1 MRAWKLL
8 SRWDKIDQ
16 LSDAELDEMAWELN
30 IQWYDSTA
38 PIAAKRAVIRNS
50 DRVYSKL
57 GTPYAVEQIV
67 ADYFG
72 TGEVREWYQ
81 YGGQPHHFKVL
92 SDNPSLVNSNLDLF
106 LKLLRTVKRRSS
118 WLDAILICLTGEMF
132 LYSGMAVRDHTQE
145 VHVMG
150 SDEIHI
156 YHAAVVHDNNRET
169 VSYRHRRG
177 GHLRL
182 RKGDRHGCIYQ
193 QRHHHRRPDRSGKGV
208 AGQKINYTKIVL
220 GDGYLEEGQTPRT
233 LTGVVSPKATVD
245 ITKLKINGD
254 GTVAVG
260 GIFTNGDETEGF
272 YYREL
277 GLYAEDPD
285 PEVGEVLY
293 CYGNCGDLAEW
304 IPPSGGATIVEK
316 TIDIVTAIGTAT
328 NVTAYIP
335 ADAYATKEDYET
347 YKAIALGAQATAEE
361 ALALARQ
368 AIAIAQAAEASVND
382 LSNAVGQNTS
392 KIATLWDAVFSEITT
407 NPFQITFAD
416 LTGITLTA
424 GIWNSGLQRL
434 EC

>member
-1 MRAWKLL
+1 
-8 SRWDKIDQ
+8 
-16 LSDAELDEMAWELN
+16 MAAFIN
-30 IQWYDSTA
+30 NDIPTA
-38 PIAAKRAVIRNS
+38 G
-50 DRVYSKL
+50 L
-57 GTPYAVEQIV
+57 IV
-67 ADYFG
+67 LA
-72 TGEVREWYQ
+72 
-81 YGGQPHHFKVL
+81 
-92 SDNPSLVNSNLDLF
+92 
-106 LKLLRTVKRRSS
+106 
-118 WLDAILICLTGEMF
+118 
-132 LYSGMAVRDHTQE
+132 
-145 VHVMG
+145 
-150 SDEIHI
+150 
-156 YHAAVVHDNNRET
+156 
-169 VSYRHRRG
+169 
-177 GHLRL
+177 
-182 RKGDRHGCIYQ
+182 
-193 QRHHHRRPDRSGKGV
+193 KGV

-335 ADAYATKEDYET
+335 ADAYATKEDYEN
-347 YKAIALGAQATAEE
+347 YKAIALAAQATAN
-361 ALALARQ
+361 Q
-368 AIAIAQAAEASVND
+368 AILLAQQAVGIAEQAAAAVVD
-382 LSNAVGQNTS
+382 LSNVVQQNTS
-392 KIATLWDAVFSEITT
+392 KITTLWDAVFGDITT
-407 NPFQITFAD
+407 NPFQITFANLD
-416 LTGITLTA
+416 GITLTS
-424 GIWNSGLQRL
+424 GVWNATLQRL

>member
-1 MRAWKLL
+1 
-8 SRWDKIDQ
+8 
-16 LSDAELDEMAWELN
+16 MAAFIN
-30 IQWYDSTA
+30 NDITTA
-38 PIAAKRAVIRNS
+38 G
-50 DRVYSKL
+50 L
-57 GTPYAVEQIV
+57 IV
-67 ADYFG
+67 LA
-72 TGEVREWYQ
+72 
-81 YGGQPHHFKVL
+81 
-92 SDNPSLVNSNLDLF
+92 
-106 LKLLRTVKRRSS
+106 
-118 WLDAILICLTGEMF
+118 
-132 LYSGMAVRDHTQE
+132 
-145 VHVMG
+145 
-150 SDEIHI
+150 
-156 YHAAVVHDNNRET
+156 
-169 VSYRHRRG
+169 
-177 GHLRL
+177 
-182 RKGDRHGCIYQ
+182 
-193 QRHHHRRPDRSGKGV
+193 KGV

-304 IPPSGGATIVEK
+304 IPPTGGATIVEK

-347 YKAIALGAQATAEE
+347 YKAIALAAQAIANE
-361 ALALARQ
+361 AIEIARQ
-368 AIAIAQAAEASVND
+368 AVKTANEAKQATID
-382 LSNAVGQNTS
+382 LNKAVTQNTS
-392 KIATLWDAVFSEITT
+392 KIQTLWDAVFSEITS
-407 NPFQITFAD
+407 NPFQITFVD
-416 LTGITLTA
+416 LSGITLSS
-424 GIWNSGLQRL
+424 GIWNATLQRL

>member
-1 MRAWKLL
+1 
-8 SRWDKIDQ
+8 
-16 LSDAELDEMAWELN
+16 MAAFIN
-30 IQWYDSTA
+30 NDITTA
-38 PIAAKRAVIRNS
+38 G
-50 DRVYSKL
+50 L
-57 GTPYAVEQIV
+57 IV
-67 ADYFG
+67 LA
-72 TGEVREWYQ
+72 
-81 YGGQPHHFKVL
+81 
-92 SDNPSLVNSNLDLF
+92 
-106 LKLLRTVKRRSS
+106 
-118 WLDAILICLTGEMF
+118 
-132 LYSGMAVRDHTQE
+132 
-145 VHVMG
+145 
-150 SDEIHI
+150 
-156 YHAAVVHDNNRET
+156 
-169 VSYRHRRG
+169 
-177 GHLRL
+177 
-182 RKGDRHGCIYQ
+182 
-193 QRHHHRRPDRSGKGV
+193 KGV

-347 YKAIALGAQATAEE
+347 YKAIA
-361 ALALARQ
+361 
-368 AIAIAQAAEASVND
+368 IAQAAEASVND

-392 KIATLWDAVFSEITT
+392 KIATLWDAVCSEITT

>member
-1 MRAWKLL
+1 
-8 SRWDKIDQ
+8 
-16 LSDAELDEMAWELN
+16 MAAFIN
-30 IQWYDSTA
+30 NDITTA
-38 PIAAKRAVIRNS
+38 G
-50 DRVYSKL
+50 L
-57 GTPYAVEQIV
+57 IV
-67 ADYFG
+67 LA
-72 TGEVREWYQ
+72 
-81 YGGQPHHFKVL
+81 
-92 SDNPSLVNSNLDLF
+92 
-106 LKLLRTVKRRSS
+106 
-118 WLDAILICLTGEMF
+118 
-132 LYSGMAVRDHTQE
+132 
-145 VHVMG
+145 
-150 SDEIHI
+150 
-156 YHAAVVHDNNRET
+156 
-169 VSYRHRRG
+169 
-177 GHLRL
+177 
-182 RKGDRHGCIYQ
+182 
-193 QRHHHRRPDRSGKGV
+193 KGV

-260 GIFTNGDETEGF
+260 GIFTNGDETDGF

-304 IPPSGGATIVEK
+304 IPPSGGAP
-316 TIDIVTAIGTAT
+316 
-328 NVTAYIP
+328 IP

-368 AIAIAQAAEASVND
+368 AIAIAQAAEASAND

-392 KIATLWDAVFSEITT
+392 KIATLWDAVFSDITS

-416 LTGITLTA
+416 LTGITLKS
-424 GIWNSGLQRL
+424 GVWNASLQRL

>member
-1 MRAWKLL
+1 
-8 SRWDKIDQ
+8 
-16 LSDAELDEMAWELN
+16 MAAFIN
-30 IQWYDSTA
+30 NDITTA
-38 PIAAKRAVIRNS
+38 G
-50 DRVYSKL
+50 L
-57 GTPYAVEQIV
+57 IV
-67 ADYFG
+67 LA
-72 TGEVREWYQ
+72 
-81 YGGQPHHFKVL
+81 
-92 SDNPSLVNSNLDLF
+92 
-106 LKLLRTVKRRSS
+106 
-118 WLDAILICLTGEMF
+118 
-132 LYSGMAVRDHTQE
+132 
-145 VHVMG
+145 
-150 SDEIHI
+150 
-156 YHAAVVHDNNRET
+156 
-169 VSYRHRRG
+169 
-177 GHLRL
+177 
-182 RKGDRHGCIYQ
+182 
-193 QRHHHRRPDRSGKGV
+193 KGV

-220 GDGYLEEGQTPRT
+220 GDGYLEEGQTPRA

-347 YKAIALGAQATAEE
+347 YKAIALAAQAIANE
-361 ALALARQ
+361 AIEIARQ
-368 AIAIAQAAEASVND
+368 AVQTANEAKQATID
-382 LSNAVGQNTS
+382 LNKAVTQNTS
-392 KIATLWDAVFSEITT
+392 KIQTLWDAVFSEITS
-407 NPFQITFAD
+407 NPFQITFVD
-416 LTGITLTA
+416 LSGITLSS
-424 GIWNSGLQRL
+424 GIWNATLQRL

>member
-1 MRAWKLL
+1 
-8 SRWDKIDQ
+8 
-16 LSDAELDEMAWELN
+16 MAAFIN
-30 IQWYDSTA
+30 NDITTA
-38 PIAAKRAVIRNS
+38 G
-50 DRVYSKL
+50 L
-57 GTPYAVEQIV
+57 IV
-67 ADYFG
+67 LA
-72 TGEVREWYQ
+72 
-81 YGGQPHHFKVL
+81 
-92 SDNPSLVNSNLDLF
+92 
-106 LKLLRTVKRRSS
+106 
-118 WLDAILICLTGEMF
+118 
-132 LYSGMAVRDHTQE
+132 
-145 VHVMG
+145 
-150 SDEIHI
+150 
-156 YHAAVVHDNNRET
+156 
-169 VSYRHRRG
+169 
-177 GHLRL
+177 
-182 RKGDRHGCIYQ
+182 
-193 QRHHHRRPDRSGKGV
+193 KGV

-316 TIDIVTAIGTAT
+316 TIDI
-328 NVTAYIP
+328 

-368 AIAIAQAAEASVND
+368 AIAIAQAAEASAND

-392 KIATLWDAVFSEITT
+392 KIATLWDAVFSDITS

-416 LTGITLTA
+416 LTGITLKS
-424 GIWNSGLQRL
+424 GVWNASLQRL

>member
-1 MRAWKLL
+1 
-8 SRWDKIDQ
+8 
-16 LSDAELDEMAWELN
+16 MAAFIN
-30 IQWYDSTA
+30 NDITTA
-38 PIAAKRAVIRNS
+38 G
-50 DRVYSKL
+50 L
-57 GTPYAVEQIV
+57 IV
-67 ADYFG
+67 LA
-72 TGEVREWYQ
+72 
-81 YGGQPHHFKVL
+81 
-92 SDNPSLVNSNLDLF
+92 
-106 LKLLRTVKRRSS
+106 
-118 WLDAILICLTGEMF
+118 
-132 LYSGMAVRDHTQE
+132 
-145 VHVMG
+145 
-150 SDEIHI
+150 
-156 YHAAVVHDNNRET
+156 
-169 VSYRHRRG
+169 
-177 GHLRL
+177 
-182 RKGDRHGCIYQ
+182 
-193 QRHHHRRPDRSGKGV
+193 KGV

-254 GTVAVG
+254 
-260 GIFTNGDETEGF
+260 ETDGF

-347 YKAIALGAQATAEE
+347 CKAIALGAQATAEE

-368 AIAIAQAAEASVND
+368 AIAIAQAAEASAND

-392 KIATLWDAVFSEITT
+392 KIATLWDAVFSDITS

-416 LTGITLTA
+416 LTGITLKS
-424 GIWNSGLQRL
+424 GVWNASLQRL